1 MFQVVWDPNAL
12 DELAAAWLRAD
23 STVRQAITDA
33 VQAID
38 HQLES
43 FPDQQGESRA
53 DNQRILFHAP
63 LGIVFEVDVQSH
75 LVWVI
80 HTWSYRQGGRS

>member
-1 MFQVVWDPNAL
+1 MFRVVWDPIAL
-12 DELAAAWLRAD
+12 DEHAAAWLRAD
-23 STVRQAITDA
+23 STVRQAITEA

-38 HQLES
+38 RRLES
-43 FPDQQGESRA
+43 FPEQQGESRA
-53 DNQRILFHAP
+53 YNRRILFQAP
-63 LGIVFEVDVQSH
+63 LGVVFEVDVQSR